1 MTKKGLIITLVA
13 LVAAAA
19 GTVILIRYLILPASP
34 QAGLPPFGN
43 EVVAPPTTN
52 VVPQSLTK
60 GVETFTGILSLENG
74 ATLKVDTKTYTLLIN
89 KIDAGDV
96 LKAQG
101 YKTGDEVNVMG
112 KANKDSIEAA
122 GVNKLVR

>member
-1 MTKKGLIITLVA
+1 MTKRGLIITLIV

-34 QAGLPPFGN
+34 QASLAPTSN
-43 EVVAPPTTN
+43 EIVAPPTTN
-52 VVPQSLTK
+52 IVPQSLTK
-60 GVETFTGILSLENG
+60 GIETFTGILNLENG
-74 ATLKVDTKTYTLLIN
+74 AILKVDTKMYSLFIN
-89 KIDAGDV
+89 KIDASV
-96 LKAQG
+96 ILKVQG

-112 KANKDSIEAA
+112 KASKDSIEVA

>member
-34 QAGLPPFGN
+34 QANVPSAGN

-52 VVPQSLTK
+52 IVPQSLTK

-74 ATLKVDTKTYTLLIN
+74 ATLRVDAKTYSLLIN
-89 KIDAGDV
+89 KTDASAI

-112 KANKDSIEAA
+112 KASKDIIEAA
-122 GVNKLVR
+122 GVNKLIK

>member
-1 MTKKGLIITLVA
+1 MTKRGLIITLVV

-34 QAGLPPFGN
+34 QANLPSAGN
-43 EVVAPPTTN
+43 QVVTPPTTN
-52 VVPQSLTK
+52 IVPQSLTK

-74 ATLKVDTKTYTLLIN
+74 AILKVDTKTYSLLIN
-89 KIDAGDV
+89 KIDARAT

>member
-1 MTKKGLIITLVA
+1 MTKRGLIITLVV

-34 QAGLPPFGN
+34 QANLSSAGN
-43 EVVAPPTTN
+43 QVVTPPTTN
-52 VVPQSLTK
+52 IVPQSLTK

-74 ATLKVDTKTYTLLIN
+74 AILKVDTKTYSLLIN
-89 KIDAGDV
+89 KIDARAT